1 MPVVIFADA
10 ISVIFS
16 SMPATLNHIVLV
28 DDNETTSFLNNRLL
42 GRLAVAD
49 QISTFSR
56 ADEAFEQLLGGA
68 NGGSIPTPDLI
79 FVDLKM
85 PGISGFEFLE
95 LYNALP
101 QPVQDRTVMAV
112 LTTSMHGAD
121 TARVAQYPN
130 VEYLT
135 KPLTEE
141 KMLKLLAKRFQ

>member
-1 MPVVIFADA
+1 MSAN
-10 ISVIFS
+10 
-16 SMPATLNHIVLV
+16 LNHIVLV

-42 GRLAVAD
+42 GRLAVAN
-49 QISTFSR
+49 QVSTFSR
-56 ADEAFEQLLGGA
+56 ADEAFEQLWGEQASEG
-68 NGGSIPTPDLI
+68 NIPAPDLI

-85 PGISGFEFLE
+85 PGVSGFEFLE

-101 QPVQDRTVMAV
+101 QLVQEQTVMAV

-141 KMLKLLAKRFQ
+141 KMRKLLEKRFQQA

>member
-1 MPVVIFADA
+1 MSAN
-10 ISVIFS
+10 
-16 SMPATLNHIVLV
+16 LNHIVLV

-49 QISTFSR
+49 HVSTFSR
-56 ADEAFEQLLGGA
+56 ADEAFEQLW
-68 NGGSIPTPDLI
+68 GSAQDGNSTPAPDLV

-85 PGISGFEFLE
+85 PGVSGFEFLE

-101 QPVQDRTVMAV
+101 QPVQDKTVMAV

-121 TARVAQYPN
+121 TARVAKYPN

-141 KMLKLLAKRFQ
+141 KMLKLLEKRFQ

>member
-1 MPVVIFADA
+1 MTAN
-10 ISVIFS
+10 
-16 SMPATLNHIVLV
+16 LNHIVLV

-42 GRLAVAD
+42 GRLAVAN
-49 QISTFSR
+49 QVSTFAR
-56 ADEAFEQLLGGA
+56 ADEAFEQIWGQQANDGGTPA
-68 NGGSIPTPDLI
+68 PDLV

-85 PGISGFEFLE
+85 PGVSGFEFLE

-101 QPVQDRTVMAV
+101 QPVQEQTVMAV

-141 KMLKLLAKRFQ
+141 KMRKLLEKRF

>member
-1 MPVVIFADA
+1 M
-10 ISVIFS
+10 S
-16 SMPATLNHIVLV
+16 TNLNHIVLV

-49 QISTFSR
+49 HVSTFSR
-56 ADEAFEQLLGGA
+56 ADEAFEQLWGDNPA
-68 NGGSIPTPDLI
+68 ESSVPAPDLV

-85 PGISGFEFLE
+85 PGVSGFEFLE

-101 QPVQDRTVMAV
+101 QPVQDKTVMAV

-141 KMLKLLAKRFQ
+141 KMRKLLEKRFR

>member
-1 MPVVIFADA
+1 MSAN
-10 ISVIFS
+10 
-16 SMPATLNHIVLV
+16 LNHIVLV

-42 GRLAVAD
+42 GRLALAD
-49 QISTFSR
+49 RVSTFAR
-56 ADEAFEQLLGGA
+56 ADEAFEKIWGDGKLPA
-68 NGGSIPTPDLI
+68 NAAPDLV

-85 PGISGFEFLE
+85 PGMSGFDFLA
-95 LYNALP
+95 LYNTLP
-101 QPVQDRTVMAV
+101 QPVQDKTVMAV

-141 KMLKLLAKRFQ
+141 KMRKLLEKRFQ

>member
-1 MPVVIFADA
+1 MSAN
-10 ISVIFS
+10 
-16 SMPATLNHIVLV
+16 LNHIVLV

-42 GRLAVAD
+42 GRLAVAERV
-49 QISTFSR
+49 STFSR
-56 ADEAFEQLLGGA
+56 ADEAFEKLW
-68 NGGSIPTPDLI
+68 GGSNAPAPDLV

-101 QPVQDRTVMAV
+101 QPVQDKTVMAV

-121 TARVAQYPN
+121 TARVAKYPN

-141 KMLKLLAKRFQ
+141 KMRKLLEKRFQ

>member
-1 MPVVIFADA
+1 M
-10 ISVIFS
+10 
-16 SMPATLNHIVLV
+16 NHIVLV

-42 GRLAVAD
+42 GRLAVANHV
-49 QISTFSR
+49 STFSR
-56 ADEAFEQLLGGA
+56 ADEAFEQLWGDQPDRQA
-68 NGGSIPTPDLI
+68 AAPDLV

-85 PGISGFEFLE
+85 PGVSGFEFLE

-101 QPVQDRTVMAV
+101 QPVQDKTVMAV

-141 KMLKLLAKRFQ
+141 KMRKLLEKRFQ

>member
-1 MPVVIFADA
+1 MAA
-10 ISVIFS
+10 N
-16 SMPATLNHIVLV
+16 LNHIVLV

-49 QISTFSR
+49 LVSTFAR
-56 ADEAFEQLLGGA
+56 ADEAFEQLWA
-68 NGGSIPTPDLI
+68 NHDGPLPDLV

-101 QPVQDRTVMAV
+101 QPVQNKTVMAV

-121 TARVAQYPN
+121 TARVAKYPN

-141 KMLKLLAKRFQ
+141 KMVKLLEKRFQ

>member
-1 MPVVIFADA
+1 MAA
-10 ISVIFS
+10 N
-16 SMPATLNHIVLV
+16 LNHIVLV

-49 QISTFSR
+49 LVSTFSR
-56 ADEAFEQLLGGA
+56 ADEAFEQLWA
-68 NGGSIPTPDLI
+68 NHDGPLPDLV

-101 QPVQDRTVMAV
+101 QPVQNKTVMAV

-121 TARVAQYPN
+121 TARVAKYPN

-141 KMLKLLAKRFQ
+141 KMTKLLEKRFQ

>member
-1 MPVVIFADA
+1 MSAN
-10 ISVIFS
+10 
-16 SMPATLNHIVLV
+16 LNHIVLV

-49 QISTFSR
+49 KISTFSR
-56 ADEAFEQLLGGA
+56 ADEAFEMLWGNTAGPA
-68 NGGSIPTPDLI
+68 PDLV

-101 QPVQDRTVMAV
+101 QLVQDKTVMAV

-121 TARVAQYPN
+121 TARVAKYPN

-141 KMLKLLAKRFQ
+141 KMRKLLEKRFR

>member
-1 MPVVIFADA
+1 M
-10 ISVIFS
+10 S
-16 SMPATLNHIVLV
+16 TNLNHIVLV

-42 GRLAVAD
+42 GRLAVAEHV
-49 QISTFSR
+49 STFSR
-56 ADEAFEQLLGGA
+56 ADEAFEQLWGDKA
-68 NGGSIPTPDLI
+68 GGSAAPAPDLV

-85 PGISGFEFLE
+85 PGVSGFEFLE

-101 QPVQDRTVMAV
+101 PPVQAQTVMAV

-141 KMLKLLAKRFQ
+141 KMRKLLEKRFQ